1 MNKEKTGFAVL
12 VDLENA
18 GGKVSMLNSIIEKVK
33 IRGDILIGKV
43 YGYTDNYSSL
53 REVLL
58 SNTFTAIP
66 SIRYGSSQKNSL
78 DIQLVIDA
86 LEIAYQNPL
95 IDSFCIVSGDS
106 DYTPLVGKLKSMGKH
121 VLGISRSESASQV
134 FINACNEFVFLE
146 SVSKSDAKPPRRLRA
161 KGADDDA
168 RRGPDDDAR
177 RGSDDDARRG
187 AYEESRRIE
196 GDEKLNAQIITILS
210 EQADSDGYM
219 YASELKNILL
229 RLHPDFNE
237 RQYGQQSFGK
247 LLAALEQKYE
257 GYHIVND
264 NFSVKLSLPGVDAE
278 SPPLTIDNWTAAFSD
293 ALFSFKDQ
301 GFERVDPSVLKASI
315 TSKYP
320 GFDEKQLGFK
330 KFSDLLK
337 YLEKYKY
344 IMVENNDDSNM
355 LVRIM

>member
-1 MNKEKTGFAVL
+1 MNNEKTCFAVL

-53 REVLL
+53 KEVLL
-58 SNTFTAIP
+58 SNTFSAIP

-121 VLGISRSESASQV
+121 VIGISRSESASQI
-134 FINACNEFVFLE
+134 FISACNEFLFLE
-146 SVSKSDAKPPRRLRA
+146 SVSKTDTKPTRRTRA
-161 KGADDDA
+161 KG
-168 RRGPDDDAR
+168 
-177 RGSDDDARRG
+177 G
-187 AYEESRRIE
+187 AEDETRRID
-196 GDEKLNAQIITILS
+196 GDERLNAQIINIIS

-219 YASELKNILL
+219 YAAELKNTLL
-229 RLHPDFNE
+229 RLHPDFSE
-237 RQYGQQSFGK
+237 RNYGQQSFGK
-247 LLAALEQKYE
+247 LLTALEQKFE
-257 GYHIVND
+257 DFRSVND
-264 NFSVKLSLPGVDAE
+264 NFSVKLSLRGHDAE
-278 SPPLTIDNWTAAFSD
+278 TETATLTADNWTAAFSD
-293 ALFSFKDQ
+293 ALFNFKDE
-301 GFERVDPSVLKASI
+301 GFDRVDPSVLKAAI
-315 TSKYP
+315 TNKYP

-344 IMVENNDDSNM
+344 IKIETSDDSNM
-355 LVRIM
+355 LARIL

>member
-1 MNKEKTGFAVL
+1 MKSEKTGFAVL

-18 GGKVSMLNSIIEKVK
+18 GGKVSMLNNIIEKVK

-86 LEIAYQNPL
+86 LEIAYQNAL

-121 VLGISRSESASQV
+121 VLGISRSESASQI
-134 FINACNEFVFLE
+134 FINACNEFLFLE
-146 SVSKSDAKPPRRLRA
+146 SVTKTDSKPAGRRSRA
-161 KGADDDA
+161 KGAED
-168 RRGPDDDAR
+168 
-177 RGSDDDARRG
+177 
-187 AYEESRRIE
+187 ESRRDEAKRID

-210 EQADSDGYM
+210 EQSDSDGFVF
-219 YASELKNILL
+219 AAELKNTLL

-237 RQYGQQSFGK
+237 RNYGQQSFGK
-247 LLAALEQKYE
+247 LLSALEEKFDDF
-257 GYHIVND
+257 HIVND
-264 NFSVKLSLPGVDAE
+264 NFSVKLTLKNRDTEAAQ
-278 SPPLTIDNWTAAFSD
+278 LTTDNWTAAFSD
-293 ALFSFKDQ
+293 ALMVFKDE
-301 GFERVDPSVLKASI
+301 GFDRVDPSVLKSAV
-315 TSKYP
+315 TSKYA

-344 IMVENNDDSNM
+344 IHIETSEDNNM
-355 LVRIM
+355 LVRIL

>member
-1 MNKEKTGFAVL
+1 MNNENTGFAVL

-58 SNTFTAIP
+58 SNTFTPIP

-121 VLGISRSESASQV
+121 VLGISRSESASHI
-134 FINACNEFVFLE
+134 FINACNEFLFLE
-146 SVSKSDAKPPRRLRA
+146 SVTKTDSKPANRPRT
-161 KGADDDA
+161 KGAEDEA
-168 RRGPDDDAR
+168 RPID
-177 RGSDDDARRG
+177 
-187 AYEESRRIE
+187 
-196 GDEKLNAQIITILS
+196 GDERLNALILTILS
-210 EQADSDGYM
+210 EQADSDGYV
-219 YASELKNILL
+219 YAAELKNILL
-229 RLHPDFNE
+229 RLHPDFSE
-237 RQYGQQSFGK
+237 SQYGQQSFGK

-257 GYHIVND
+257 DFHIKND
-264 NFSVKLSLPGVDAE
+264 NFSVKLSIRGKETDAA
-278 SPPLTIDNWTAAFSD
+278 PLTLENWTAAFSD
-293 ALFSFKDQ
+293 ALLIYKDE
-301 GFERVDPSVLKASI
+301 GFDRVDPSILKAAV
-315 TSKYP
+315 TNKYP

-344 IMVENNDDSNM
+344 IKIETSDDSNM
-355 LVRIM
+355 LVRIL

>member
-1 MNKEKTGFAVL
+1 MNNEKTGFAVL

-18 GGKVSMLNSIIEKVK
+18 GGKVSMLKSIIEKVK

-66 SIRYGSSQKNSL
+66 SIRFGASQKNSL

-86 LEIAYQNPL
+86 LEIAYQNSL

-121 VLGISRSESASQV
+121 VIGISRSESASQI
-134 FINACNEFVFLE
+134 FINACNEFLFLE
-146 SVSKSDAKPPRRLRA
+146 SVAKSDSKPTRKQRT
-161 KGADDDA
+161 KGAAEDDA
-168 RRGPDDDAR
+168 SSIA
-177 RGSDDDARRG
+177 
-187 AYEESRRIE
+187 
-196 GDEKLNAQIITILS
+196 GDERLNAQILTILS
-210 EQADSDGYM
+210 EQADSDGYV
-219 YASELKNILL
+219 YAAELKNTLL
-229 RLHPDFNE
+229 RLHPDFSE

-247 LLAALEQKYE
+247 LLAALELKFE
-257 GYHIVND
+257 DFHIVND
-264 NFSVKLSLPGVDAE
+264 NFSVKLSIRGREGDSA
-278 SPPLTIDNWTAAFSD
+278 PLLTMDNWTAAFSD
-293 ALFSFKDQ
+293 ALLLFKDE
-301 GFERVDPSVLKASI
+301 GFDRVDPSLLKAAI
-315 TSKYP
+315 TNKYP
-320 GFDEKQLGFK
+320 GFDEKQIGFK

-344 IMVENNDDSNM
+344 IKIEMNEDSNM
-355 LVRIM
+355 LVRIL

>member
-1 MNKEKTGFAVL
+1 
-12 VDLENA
+12 
-18 GGKVSMLNSIIEKVK
+18 MLNSIIEKVK

-78 DIQLVIDA
+78 DIQLVIDS

-121 VLGISRSESASQV
+121 VLGISRSESASHI
-134 FINACNEFVFLE
+134 FINACNEFIFLE
-146 SVSKSDAKPPRRLRA
+146 SFTKTDTKPARKPRA
-161 KGADDDA
+161 
-168 RRGPDDDAR
+168 
-177 RGSDDDARRG
+177 RG
-187 AYEESRRIE
+187 AEEEAQRVD
-196 GDEKLNAQIITILS
+196 GNEKLNALILTILS
-210 EQADSDGYM
+210 EQADSDGYV
-219 YASELKNILL
+219 YAAELKNILL
-229 RLHPDFNE
+229 RLHPDFSE

-247 LLAALEQKYE
+247 LLAALEEKYE
-257 GYHIVND
+257 DFHIIND
-264 NFSVKLSLPGVDAE
+264 NFSVKLSLSGRAADNA
-278 SPPLTIDNWTAAFSD
+278 PLTLDNWTAAFSD
-293 ALFSFKDQ
+293 ALLIFKDE
-301 GFERVDPSVLKASI
+301 GFDRVDPSVLKAAI
-315 TSKYP
+315 TNKYP
-320 GFDEKQLGFK
+320 EFDEKQIGFK

-344 IMVENNDDSNM
+344 IKIETNEDSNM
-355 LVRIM
+355 LVRIL

>member
-1 MNKEKTGFAVL
+1 MNNEKTGFAVL
-12 VDLENA
+12 VDLEKA

-121 VLGISRSESASQV
+121 VLGISRSESASHI
-134 FINACNEFVFLE
+134 FISACNEFLFLE
-146 SVSKSDAKPPRRLRA
+146 SVTKSDTKPARKPKN
-161 KGADDDA
+161 KGADDEA
-168 RRGPDDDAR
+168 Q
-177 RGSDDDARRG
+177 
-187 AYEESRRIE
+187 RID
-196 GDEKLNAQIITILS
+196 GDEKLNTLILTILS
-210 EQADSDGYM
+210 EQADSDGYV
-219 YASELKNILL
+219 YAAELKNTLL
-229 RLHPDFNE
+229 RLHPDFSE
-237 RQYGQQSFGK
+237 RRYGQQSFGK
-247 LLAALEQKYE
+247 LLSALEQKYDDFR
-257 GYHIVND
+257 IIND
-264 NFSVKLSLPGVDAE
+264 NFSVKLSLRGQDAE
-278 SPPLTIDNWTAAFSD
+278 VSPLTLDNWTAAFSD
-293 ALFSFKDQ
+293 ALMVYKDE
-301 GFERVDPSVLKASI
+301 GFDRVDPSLLKAAV
-315 TSKYP
+315 TNKYP

-344 IMVENNDDSNM
+344 IKIEASDDSNM
-355 LVRIM
+355 LVRIL

>member
-1 MNKEKTGFAVL
+1 MSNEKTGFAVL

-33 IRGDILIGKV
+33 IRGAILIGKV

-121 VLGISRSESASQV
+121 VLGISRSESASHI
-134 FINACNEFVFLE
+134 FINACNEFLFLE
-146 SVSKSDAKPPRRLRA
+146 SVTKTDSKPARRQRA
-161 KGADDDA
+161 RGADDEA
-168 RRGPDDDAR
+168 RRID
-177 RGSDDDARRG
+177 
-187 AYEESRRIE
+187 
-196 GDEKLNAQIITILS
+196 GDERLNAQILTILS
-210 EQADSDGYM
+210 EQADSDGYV
-219 YASELKNILL
+219 YAAELKNTLL
-229 RLHPDFNE
+229 RLHPDFSE
-237 RQYGQQSFGK
+237 RNYGEQSFGK
-247 LLAALEQKYE
+247 LLAALEQKFE
-257 GYHIVND
+257 DFHIIND
-264 NFSVKLSLPGVDAE
+264 NFSVKLSIRGREAE
-278 SPPLTIDNWTAAFSD
+278 SAQLTVDNWTAAFSD
-293 ALFSFKDQ
+293 ALFLFKDE
-301 GFERVDPSVLKASI
+301 GFDRVDPSILKAAI
-315 TSKYP
+315 TNKYP

-344 IMVENNDDSNM
+344 ILIETSDDSNM
-355 LVRIM
+355 LVRIL

>member
-1 MNKEKTGFAVL
+1 MNNEKTGFAVL

-33 IRGDILIGKV
+33 IKGDILIGKV

-121 VLGISRSESASQV
+121 VIGISRSESASHI
-134 FINACNEFVFLE
+134 FISACNEFLFLE
-146 SVSKSDAKPPRRLRA
+146 SVTKSDSKPARRTRA
-161 KGADDDA
+161 KGAEDEA
-168 RRGPDDDAR
+168 P
-177 RGSDDDARRG
+177 
-187 AYEESRRIE
+187 RIDN
-196 GDEKLNAQIITILS
+196 DERLNAQVLTILS
-210 EQADSDGYM
+210 EQADSDGFV
-219 YASELKNILL
+219 YAAELKNTLL
-229 RLHPDFNE
+229 RLHPDFSE
-237 RQYGQQSFGK
+237 RRYGQQSFGK
-247 LLAALEQKYE
+247 LLSALEQKFE
-257 GYHIVND
+257 DFRIVND
-264 NFSVKLSLPGVDAE
+264 NYSVKLSLRGQE
-278 SPPLTIDNWTAAFSD
+278 SEGATLSSDNWTAAFSD
-293 ALFSFKDQ
+293 ALLNFKDE
-301 GFERVDPSVLKASI
+301 GFDRVDPSVLKASI
-315 TSKYP
+315 TNKYP

-344 IMVENNDDSNM
+344 IKLEMSDDSIM
-355 LVRIM
+355 LVRIL

>member
-1 MNKEKTGFAVL
+1 MNNEKTGFAVF

-43 YGYTDNYSSL
+43 YGYTDYYSSL

-86 LEIAYQNPL
+86 LEIAYQNER

-121 VLGISRSESASQV
+121 VLGISRSESASHI
-134 FINACNEFVFLE
+134 FINACNEFLFLE
-146 SVSKSDAKPPRRLRA
+146 SVTKTDVKPTRRQRS
-161 KGADDDA
+161 KGAEEEPQ
-168 RRGPDDDAR
+168 R
-177 RGSDDDARRG
+177 SD
-187 AYEESRRIE
+187 
-196 GDEKLNAQIITILS
+196 GDEWLNSQIVTILS
-210 EQADSDGYM
+210 EQADSDGFI
-219 YASELKNILL
+219 YAAELKNTLL
-229 RLHPDFNE
+229 RLHPDFSE
-237 RQYGQQSFGK
+237 RRYGQQSFGK
-247 LLAALEQKYE
+247 LLTMLEQKFE
-257 GYHIVND
+257 DVHVTND
-264 NFSVKLSLPGVDAE
+264 NFSVKLSLRGHESDAA
-278 SPPLTIDNWTAAFSD
+278 PLTKENWTAAFSD
-293 ALFSFKDQ
+293 VLMGYKDE
-301 GFERVDPSVLKASI
+301 GFDRVDPSVLKAAI
-315 TSKYP
+315 TNKYP

-344 IMVENNDDSNM
+344 IKIETSEDSNI
-355 LVRIM
+355 LVRVV

>member
-1 MNKEKTGFAVL
+1 MSSEKTGFAVL

-121 VLGISRSESASQV
+121 VIGISRSESASHI
-134 FINACNEFVFLE
+134 FISACNEFLFLE
-146 SVSKSDAKPPRRLRA
+146 SVTKTDSKPSRRPRV
-161 KGADDDA
+161 KGAADDDA
-168 RRGPDDDAR
+168 P
-177 RGSDDDARRG
+177 
-187 AYEESRRIE
+187 RIDN
-196 GDEKLNAQIITILS
+196 DERLNTQIITILS
-210 EQADSDGYM
+210 EQADSDGYV
-219 YASELKNILL
+219 YAAELKNTLL
-229 RLHPDFNE
+229 RLHPDFSE
-237 RQYGQQSFGK
+237 RRYGEQSFGK
-247 LLAALEQKYE
+247 LLAVLEQKYE
-257 GYHIVND
+257 DFRIVND
-264 NFSVKLSLPGVDAE
+264 NFSVKLTLRSRDTEGA
-278 SPPLTIDNWTAAFSD
+278 PLTIDNWTAAFSD
-293 ALFSFKDQ
+293 VLMIFKDE
-301 GFERVDPSVLKASI
+301 GYDRIDPSVLKAAI
-315 TSKYP
+315 TNKYP
-320 GFDEKQLGFK
+320 GFDEKQIGFK

-337 YLEKYKY
+337 YLERYKY
-344 IMVENNDDSNM
+344 IKNETSDDSNI
-355 LVRIM
+355 LVRIL